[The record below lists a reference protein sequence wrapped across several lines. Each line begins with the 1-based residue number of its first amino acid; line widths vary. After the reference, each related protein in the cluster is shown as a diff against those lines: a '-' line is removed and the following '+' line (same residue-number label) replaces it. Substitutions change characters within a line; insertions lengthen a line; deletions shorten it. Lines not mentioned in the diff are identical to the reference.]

1 MDGTLT
7 IRSGR
12 LLKVDHVLMFGEK
25 LSTWVNLILF
35 FESLLLF
42 LRCLHFW
49 YIHEKFNHGVYF
61 GLQVF
66 IALES

>member
-42 LRCLHFW
+42 LRCLHFL
-49 YIHEKFNHGVYF
+49 YIYEKVNHGVYF